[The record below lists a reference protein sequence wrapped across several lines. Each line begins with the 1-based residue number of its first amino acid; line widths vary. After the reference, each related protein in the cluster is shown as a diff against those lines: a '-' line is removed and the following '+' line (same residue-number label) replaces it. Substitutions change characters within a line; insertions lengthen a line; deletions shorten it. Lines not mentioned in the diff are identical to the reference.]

1 MDVARFTPHGAIQT
15 FPPSTDLGTAR
26 THVEDVK
33 SSRQTKQTLK
43 LISVCSP
50 DYQGPFVHLFSHLL
64 TNLGLHGKYAMIP
77 MQRNAVETTA
87 NMRRGT
93 V

>member
-1 MDVARFTPHGAIQT
+1 MDAARFTPHGEIQT
-15 FPPSTDLGTAR
+15 SPPSTDLGAAR

-33 SSRQTKQTLK
+33 SSRQTKQTLT
-43 LISVCSP
+43 LISVCPP
-50 DYQGPFVHLFSHLL
+50 DYQGPLVHLFSHLL
-64 TNLGLHGKYAMIP
+64 TSLGLHGKYAMIP
-77 MQRNAVETTA
+77 MRKNAVETTA